1 MDLVDRFHQQVGRT
15 PDAVALVDDG
25 HRITYRELDVR
36 ANRLAHRLR
45 EHGVG
50 AEDVV
55 GSALPRGRQALTGLL
70 AIMKAGGVYLPLD
83 GSYPHDRLAHM
94 VAVSGARLV
103 LGPTGFGVPALQPA
117 GEAALQPA
125 GEAALRPAP
134 EADTDATLP
143 ATAPERRSSPDG
155 LLCVIFTSGST
166 GRPKGIG
173 LPSRTIENVA
183 DWAMR
188 VPGPRVCAQFCS
200 LGFDM
205 SLQEIFGTLL
215 AGGSLV
221 TVSEERR
228 KDPFLL
234 LDLLER
240 EKVERL
246 YLSPSFLRQLAG
258 AHLSRPDRPR
268 LALREVIAAGEPLR
282 VTDEV
287 RRFLGEAGAA
297 LENQYGPSET
307 HQATANPL
315 PGRPDDWATDPA
327 LGTPIPDVTVHL
339 LDDRLRPVE
348 EGEVYIGGRGVARG
362 YVGQPALTAERFVPD
377 PFAGVPGA
385 LMYRTG
391 DRAHRTPDGLAFL
404 GRVDDQIK
412 VRGFRVEP
420 AEAEAALA
428 GHPHVKEA
436 AVVARRTPEGAWRLD
451 GYAVGPA
458 SAATLRAYLAERLP
472 EHLVPATIQSLDR
485 LPLNQNGKVDR
496 AALPAPGD
504 RHLDTPYTAPRNDQ
518 ERVLC
523 AIFAEVLD
531 VQQVG
536 VDDEFMDLGGNSLSA
551 ARVATRVLGEFG
563 VRLPVSLVFR
573 EATVRGLAV
582 AVEDAIVAEIAGLD
596 AAEVEALLT
605 PEKDA

>member
-25 HRITYRELDVR
+25 HRITYRELDTH

-45 EHGVG
+45 DHGIG
-50 AEDVV
+50 TEDVV

-103 LGPTGFGVPALQPA
+103 LGPDGFGVPALLPEAEPGTSAEPGPGPGREPGA
-117 GEAALQPA
+117 G
-125 GEAALRPAP
+125 PAP
-134 EADTDATLP
+134 AQVA
-143 ATAPERRSSPDG
+143 APERLSSPDAV
-155 LLCVIFTSGST
+155 LCVIFTSGST

-221 TVSEERR
+221 TVPEETR

-240 EKVERL
+240 ENVERL

-258 AHLSRPDRPR
+258 AHLSRPERPR

-287 RRFLGEAGAA
+287 RRFLTEAGAA

-315 PGRPDDWATDPA
+315 PGGPQDWATDPA
-327 LGTPIPDVTVHL
+327 LGTPIPDVTIHL
-339 LDDRLRPVE
+339 LDDRLRPVA

-377 PFAGVPGA
+377 PFAPVPGT

-420 AEAEAALA
+420 AEAEAVLA
-428 GHPHVKEA
+428 AHPEVKEA

-458 SAATLRAYLAERLP
+458 SSATLRAYLADRLP
-472 EHLVPATIQSLDR
+472 DHMVPATVQTLDR
-485 LPLNQNGKVDR
+485 LPLNPNGKVDR

-523 AIFAEVLD
+523 AVFAEVLD

-536 VDDEFMDLGGNSLSA
+536 VDDEFMELGGNSLSA
-551 ARVATRVLGEFG
+551 ARVATRILGEFG

-582 AVEDAIVAEIAGLD
+582 AVEDAVLAEIEGLD

>member
-25 HRITYRELDVR
+25 HRITYRELD
-36 ANRLAHRLR
+36 AHASRLAHRLR
-45 EHGVG
+45 DHGIG
-50 AEDVV
+50 TEDVV

-103 LGPTGFGVPALQPA
+103 LGPDGFGVPALLPEAEPGTSAEPGPGREPGA
-117 GEAALQPA
+117 G
-125 GEAALRPAP
+125 PAP
-134 EADTDATLP
+134 AQVA
-143 ATAPERRSSPDG
+143 APERLSSPDAV
-155 LLCVIFTSGST
+155 LCVIFTSGST

-221 TVSEERR
+221 TVPEETR

-240 EKVERL
+240 ENVERL

-258 AHLSRPDRPR
+258 AHLSRPERPR

-287 RRFLGEAGAA
+287 RRFLTEAGAA

-315 PGRPDDWATDPA
+315 PGGPQDWATDPA
-327 LGTPIPDVTVHL
+327 LGTPIPDVTIHL
-339 LDDRLRPVE
+339 LDDRLRPVA

-377 PFAGVPGA
+377 PFAPVPGA

-420 AEAEAALA
+420 AEAEAVLA
-428 GHPHVKEA
+428 AHPEVKEA

-458 SAATLRAYLAERLP
+458 SSATLRAYLADRLP
-472 EHLVPATIQSLDR
+472 DHMVPATVQTLDR
-485 LPLNQNGKVDR
+485 LPLNPNGKVDR

-523 AIFAEVLD
+523 AVFAEVLD

-536 VDDEFMDLGGNSLSA
+536 VDDEFMELGGNSLSA
-551 ARVATRVLGEFG
+551 ARVATRILGEFG

-582 AVEDAIVAEIAGLD
+582 AVEDAILAEIEGLG

-605 PEKDA
+605 PENDA